1 MNSKKRI
8 QTVLAVAVAATL
20 ALGAISLTRH
30 LQAANQP
37 VVAEPEQVASP
48 VNQNGVL
55 QYPANAPQLST
66 LRTETAAAL
75 PLPVSEPL
83 NGRLALDENRTA
95 RISSPIAGRVL
106 AVRAEV
112 GDRVARDAVLLQ
124 ADAPELAAADADN
137 QKAVADERRKKLA
150 YDRARTLLSHEVV
163 PQKEVEAAEA
173 DYRQAVAESR
183 RSALRL
189 KNLHASGA
197 DNGRFNLRSPLA
209 GVVVDR
215 QVTPGMEL
223 RPDQAAPLFVVSDPA
238 RLWLLVDV
246 PERSLGR
253 VQPGQKVGIETEAYP
268 GVQFAG
274 TVEKV
279 GFGLD
284 PATRRVQV
292 RCTVDNADGRLRP
305 EMFARVSFLADNN
318 RRAIALPNGG
328 LVTEGIHTYAF
339 VEKAPGAFEKRQVS
353 LALRG
358 RDISFVESGLS
369 AGEKVVVEGALLLNA
384 EMASHAR

>member
-1 MNSKKRI
+1 MNSKKHMK
-8 QTVLAVAVAATL
+8 TVLAVAVAAAL
-20 ALGAISLTRH
+20 ALGAISLTHH

-37 VVAEPEQVASP
+37 VVAEPEQTANP
-48 VNQNGVL
+48 VYQNGVL

-66 LRTETAAAL
+66 LRTETATAL

-95 RISSPIAGRVL
+95 RIASPIAGRVL
-106 AVRAEV
+106 TVRSEV

-150 YDRARTLLSHEVV
+150 YDRARTLLTHEVV

-173 DYRQAVAESR
+173 DYRQATAETR
-183 RSALRL
+183 RSALRM

-209 GVVVDR
+209 GVVVER

-238 RLWLLVDV
+238 HLWLLVDV
-246 PERSLGR
+246 PERSLAR
-253 VQPGQKVGIETEAYP
+253 VQAGQKVGIETDAYP
-268 GVQFAG
+268 GVQFPG
-274 TVEKV
+274 KVEKV

-292 RCTVDNADGRLRP
+292 RCSVDNADGRLRP
-305 EMFARVSFLADNN
+305 EMFARVSFLADTNQ
-318 RRAIALPNGG
+318 RTVALPNGG
-328 LVTEGIHTYAF
+328 LVTEGINTYAF
-339 VEKAPGAFEKRQVS
+339 VEKAPGAFEKRKVT

-358 RDISFVESGLS
+358 RDVSFVESGLS
-369 AGEKVVVEGALLLNA
+369 AGERVVVEGALLLNA